1 MSGGEYH
8 AQTVQE
14 HRQESLYSW
23 QEAGLQELS
32 ASTVC
37 IGDHGM
43 VWDTEWEDS
52 GVDQEVHRGPGLEC
66 GIGFDK

>member
-1 MSGGEYH
+1 VDGGMSGGEYH

-43 VWDTEWEDS
+43 V
-52 GVDQEVHRGPGLEC
+52 
-66 GIGFDK
+66 